1 MEQPEDRGSMRA
13 AISNAMVRRK
23 AELYGKGPT
32 RAKTFFNDDY
42 VFVVMEGGL
51 TTNEEQLVDA
61 GEEDLVRHYRLRFQ
75 EVTGNVLVGDVEEI
89 TGRKVVGYHSQITF
103 QPTRVFEIFYLD
115 APPEPS
121 AD

>member
-1 MEQPEDRGSMRA
+1 MEHEDRGSMRS
-13 AISNAMVRRK
+13 AISTAMVRRK

-51 TTNEEQLVDA
+51 TANEEQLIDA
-61 GEEDLVRHYRLRFQ
+61 GEEHLVRQYRLRFQ
-75 EVTGNVLVGDVEEI
+75 EVTGDVLTGDVEQI

-103 QPTRVFEIFYLD
+103 QPTRIFEIFYLD
-115 APPEPS
+115 EAP
-121 AD
+121 ATGD

>member
-1 MEQPEDRGSMRA
+1 MRS
-13 AISNAMVRRK
+13 AISTAMVRRK

-51 TTNEEQLVDA
+51 TPNEETLVDG
-61 GEEDLVRHYRLRFQ
+61 GEEMLVRQYRLRFQ
-75 EVTGNVLVGDVEEI
+75 EVTADVLTGDVEQI

-103 QPTRVFEIFYLD
+103 KPTRIFEIFYLD
-115 APPEPS
+115 QPP
-121 AD
+121 AGTD

>member
-1 MEQPEDRGSMRA
+1 MEHADRGAMRS
-13 AISNAMVRRK
+13 AISTAMVRRK

-51 TTNEEQLVDA
+51 TTNEEQLVDS
-61 GEEDLVRHYRLRFQ
+61 GEEALVRQYRLRFQ
-75 EVTGNVLVGDVEEI
+75 EVTGDVLVGDIEKI

-103 QPTRVFEIFYLD
+103 QPTRIFEIFYLD
-115 APPEPS
+115 KAPEGS
-121 AD
+121 D

>member
-1 MEQPEDRGSMRA
+1 MENEDRGSLRSA
-13 AISNAMVRRK
+13 VSTAMVRRK

-51 TTNEEQLVDA
+51 TTNEEQMVAA
-61 GEEDLVRHYRLRFQ
+61 GEEHLVRQYRLRFQ
-75 EVTGNVLVGDVEEI
+75 EVTGNVLISDIEEI

-103 QPTRVFEIFYLD
+103 HPTRIFEIFYLD
-115 APPEPS
+115 EAP
-121 AD
+121 AGA

>member
-1 MEQPEDRGSMRA
+1 MEHEDRGSKRS
-13 AISNAMVRRK
+13 AISTAMVRRK

-42 VFVVMEGGL
+42 VFVAMEGGL

-61 GEEDLVRHYRLRFQ
+61 GEEALVRQYRLRFQ
-75 EVTGNVLVGDVEEI
+75 EVTGDILTGDVEQI

-103 QPTRVFEIFYLD
+103 QPTRIFEIFYLD
-115 APPEPS
+115 QPPEGEG
-121 AD
+121 

>member
-1 MEQPEDRGSMRA
+1 MDPEERGSMRA
-13 AISNAMVRRK
+13 AISTAMVRRK

-51 TTNEEQLVDA
+51 TANEEQLVDA
-61 GEEDLVRHYRLRFQ
+61 GEEDLVRRYRLRFQ
-75 EVTGNVLVGDVEEI
+75 EVTGDILTGDVEQI

-115 APPEPS
+115 AAPAE
-121 AD
+121 A

>member
-1 MEQPEDRGSMRA
+1 MRA

-23 AELYGKGPT
+23 AELYGKGPM

-51 TTNEEQLVDA
+51 TTNEETLVAA
-61 GEEDLVRHYRLRFQ
+61 GEEMLVRQYRLRFQ
-75 EVTGNVLVGDVEEI
+75 EVTGDVLVGDVEEI

-115 APPEPS
+115 APPEP
-121 AD
+121 AAG

>member
-1 MEQPEDRGSMRA
+1 MRA
-13 AISNAMVRRK
+13 AVSTAMVRRK

-51 TTNEEQLVDA
+51 TTNEEKLVEV
-61 GEEDLVRHYRLRFQ
+61 GQEDLVRQYRLRFQ
-75 EVTGNVLVGDVEEI
+75 EVTGDVLIADIERI

-103 QPTRVFEIFYLD
+103 QPARVFEIFYLD
-115 APPEPS
+115 SAPAAAE
-121 AD
+121 